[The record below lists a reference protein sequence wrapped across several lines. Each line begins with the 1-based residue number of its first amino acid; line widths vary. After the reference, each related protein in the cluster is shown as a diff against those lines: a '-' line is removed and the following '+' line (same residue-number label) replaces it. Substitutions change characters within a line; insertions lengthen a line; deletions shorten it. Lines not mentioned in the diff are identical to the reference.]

1 MLLTRRR
8 ARELQE
14 EINREV
20 ARLSELDTPAVTAAA
35 AAAAAAAASSAT
47 TLAATAVPGTGG
59 PPKPEVVRAALEV
72 AES

>member
-1 MLLTRRR
+1 MRRR